1 MSNPED
7 VLGDGRLLKTV
18 LVEGS
23 GPVPVAGKRVEV
35 NYETRLAATGRK
47 IDSSWDEGE
56 VFDFILG
63 DGQVLEAWDVGVAT
77 MKPGEK
83 SKFIVDSSLAYG
95 DDGAGD
101 DIPASAVLEFT
112 IELVSGVKTSSSAD
126 ASKAAQAQK
135 KTTAL
140 PGEVERLKRAEQA
153 KATGNNFVHSGDF
166 SSARRAYQEALSLLR
181 TGFVNGLSDVPEGVK
196 AEVSNTTLELV
207 RSANQLRLSCLL
219 NLAQCDLK
227 LGDHKAAE
235 QNACEALDL
244 DSTNCKALYRRGVA
258 RLVSGDLPEAKAD
271 LAKASQL
278 DPRNAE
284 IRRKLEECQN
294 KLAEC
299 ARWQKS
305 AYGGIFGKAPEQQVK
320 RRNPADLPKVWLD
333 MQRGSGPV
341 TRVVVALYTDTVPRT
356 AENFRCLCTG
366 ERGIGKCGQPL
377 HYRQTLVHKVI
388 RRAVI
393 EAGDVQK
400 YDGTGGESIYGP
412 TFEDESFQDTHHKRG
427 LLSMA
432 NHGPNTN
439 NSKFFFTLRSLPE
452 FDGKHVVFGEVIDG
466 SMILD
471 SMESVETEYPDWP
484 LEKISIVNSGDGV
497 GPSKSNNPD
506 RKSVV

>member
-7 VLGDGRLLKTV
+7 LLGDGRLLKTV
-18 LVEGS
+18 VVEGS

-63 DGQVLEAWDVGVAT
+63 DGQVLEAWDIGVAT

-83 SKFIVDSSLAYG
+83 SKFIADSSLAYG
-95 DDGAGD
+95 DDDAGD

-112 IELVSGVKTSSSAD
+112 IELVSGIKKQAPSAAD
-126 ASKAAQAQK
+126 AAQQKAQK
-135 KTTAL
+135 KSTL
-140 PGEVERLKRAEQA
+140 PGEVERYKRAEQA
-153 KATGNNFVHSGDF
+153 KANGNNFVHSGNF

-181 TGFVNGLSDVPEGVK
+181 TGFVNGLSDVSDGENN
-196 AEVSNTTLELV
+196 EVSSTTLELL

-271 LAKASQL
+271 LLKASQL
-278 DPRNAE
+278 DPRNTE

-294 KLAEC
+294 KLTAC
-299 ARWQKS
+299 AQWQKS

-320 RRNPADLPKVWLD
+320 HRNLADLPRAWLD
-333 MQRGSGPV
+333 VQIGSGPV
-341 TRVVVALYTDTVPRT
+341 TRVVIALYSDTAPRT

-366 ERGIGKCGQPL
+366 ERGIGRCGQPL
-377 HYRQTLVHKVI
+377 HYRHTLVHKVI

-412 TFEDESFQDTHHKRG
+412 TFDDESFQDTHHKRG

-432 NHGPNTN
+432 SHGSNTN

-466 SMILD
+466 SKVLD
-471 SMESVETEYPDWP
+471 TMESVETEYPDWP
-484 LEKISIVNSGDGV
+484 LEQISIVHSGDGA
-497 GPSKSNNPD
+497 GPSRSGP
-506 RKSVV
+506 